1 MAKVVFVVVDI
12 AIYCNDLKHQYFT
25 IIYLEQTLE
34 SEKERLNGQLQQLK
48 TEYQEKNDKLSAEL
62 TLTSKYQV
70 TGDVLKTEIIT
81 LYLVNCLY
89 SRVCSK
95 PIS

>member
-1 MAKVVFVVVDI
+1 MIVSFSEDES
-12 AIYCNDLKHQYFT
+12 NDLKDQL
-25 IIYLEQTLE
+25 IGLEQTLE

-70 TGDVLKTEIIT
+70 TRDVLKTEIIT
-81 LYLVNCLY
+81 LYLIIVFSWNE
-89 SRVCSK
+89 VKEIKHSK
-95 PIS
+95 GRR

>member
-1 MAKVVFVVVDI
+1 MYIKLIVSFSEDES
-12 AIYCNDLKHQYFT
+12 NDLKDQL
-25 IIYLEQTLE
+25 IGLEQTLE

-70 TGDVLKTEIIT
+70 TGDVLKTEIIA
-81 LYLVNCLY
+81 LYLVNCLFM
-89 SRVCSK
+89 V
-95 PIS
+95 

>member
-1 MAKVVFVVVDI
+1 MYILVII
-12 AIYCNDLKHQYFT
+12 AFSEDESNDLKDQL
-25 IIYLEQTLE
+25 IGLEQTLE

-70 TGDVLKTEIIT
+70 TRDVLKTKTVT
-81 LYLVNCLY
+81 LYLVNCLF
-89 SRVCSK
+89 VE
-95 PIS
+95 

>member
-1 MAKVVFVVVDI
+1 MIVSFSEDES
-12 AIYCNDLKHQYFT
+12 NDLKDQL
-25 IIYLEQTLE
+25 IGLEQTLE

-70 TGDVLKTEIIT
+70 TRDVLKTEIIT
-81 LYLVNCLY
+81 LYLVIVFSWNE
-89 SRVCSK
+89 VKEIKHSK
-95 PIS
+95 GRR

>member
-1 MAKVVFVVVDI
+1 MLVII
-12 AIYCNDLKHQYFT
+12 AFSEDESNDLKDQL
-25 IIYLEQTLE
+25 IGLEQTLE

-70 TGDVLKTEIIT
+70 TRDVLKTKTVT
-81 LYLVNCLY
+81 LYLVNCLF
-89 SRVCSK
+89 VE
-95 PIS
+95 

>member
-1 MAKVVFVVVDI
+1 MLVIITFSEDES
-12 AIYCNDLKHQYFT
+12 NDLKDQL
-25 IIYLEQTLE
+25 IGLEQTLE

-70 TGDVLKTEIIT
+70 TRDVLKTKTIT
-81 LYLVNCLY
+81 LYLVNCLF
-89 SRVCSK
+89 VE
-95 PIS
+95 

>member
-1 MAKVVFVVVDI
+1 MYIKLIVSFSEDES
-12 AIYCNDLKHQYFT
+12 NDLKDQL
-25 IIYLEQTLE
+25 IGLEQTLE

-81 LYLVNCLY
+81 LYLVNCLFM
-89 SRVCSK
+89 V
-95 PIS
+95 